1 MAVKTNPA
9 YLQQNFQL
17 SYKEHLYGLACNL
30 VVIKGLDTIN
40 LYSCRDEKDHSN
52 PANANV

>member
-1 MAVKTNPA
+1 MAIKTDPA

-17 SYKEHLYGLACNL
+17 SYKEHLA
-30 VVIKGLDTIN
+30 VIKGLDIIN
-40 LYSCRDEKDHSN
+40 LYWCRDEKDRSN